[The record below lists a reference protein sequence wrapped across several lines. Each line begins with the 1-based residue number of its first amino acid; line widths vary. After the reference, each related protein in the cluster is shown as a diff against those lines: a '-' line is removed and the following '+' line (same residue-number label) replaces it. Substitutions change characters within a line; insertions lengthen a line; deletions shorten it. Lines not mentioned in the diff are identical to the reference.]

1 MEHMLL
7 NDSRENNDLGVMNSE
22 KVSATNIIKF
32 IEYDYNIELREKNSY
47 KHNLMTE
54 IMKFSSNSTFTSDSF
69 EDAI

>member
-32 IEYDYNIELREKNSY
+32 IEYDSNIELREKNSY